1 MHELP
6 FYIELSKKQI
16 LKEFKWYAKSYRI
29 EIIDTKYYLR
39 QLKASKSSIKD
50 VFKDLLD
57 KIKTLHTKWNF
68 PLRISSVNVTK
79 SAVSCRVNNF
89 YWRNP

>member
-6 FYIELSKKQI
+6 LHDELSKKQT
-16 LKEFKWYAKSYRI
+16 LKEFKGYAKSYRI

-57 KIKTLHTKWNF
+57 EIKALHTK
-68 PLRISSVNVTK
+68 
-79 SAVSCRVNNF
+79 
-89 YWRNP
+89 

>member
-6 FYIELSKKQI
+6 FYIELSKNQI
-16 LKEFKWYAKSYRI
+16 LKEFKGYAKSYRI

-57 KIKTLHTKWNF
+57 KIKTLHTK
-68 PLRISSVNVTK
+68 
-79 SAVSCRVNNF
+79 
-89 YWRNP
+89 